1 MTSTQIAV
9 VIPCY
14 RVHQKVLG
22 VLAGIGPDV
31 SQIYVVDDACPQSTG
46 DLVEREV
53 HDPRVKVIRR
63 PRNGG
68 VGAATMTGM
77 EAAAEQGADIIVKL
91 DGDGQMDPALISKL
105 VRPILRGHADYV
117 KGNRFFS
124 PELVQ
129 GMPAPRL
136 AGNGALSLLSKL
148 SSGYWSIFDPTNGF
162 VAIHAAVFSLLPR
175 QKIANDFFFESD
187 LLFRLNLL
195 RARVVDMPMRAVY
208 ADEKS
213 NLRIRSVVGPF
224 LWKHLRNLIK
234 RITYSYFIRDFGVGS
249 LYLTFGIPLVLFS
262 LGFGGYQWLHH
273 ARLEI
278 ESSAG
283 TVMLAALPFII
294 GFQLLLSFLAL
305 DIASVPATPI
315 FPQLQESD
323 ES

>member
-14 RVHQKVLG
+14 RVHEKVLG
-22 VLAGIGPDV
+22 VLAQIGADV
-31 SQIYVVDDACPQSTG
+31 SRIYVVDDACPQHTG

-53 HDPRVKVIRR
+53 RDPRVRVIRR
-63 PRNGG
+63 PLNGG

-77 EAAAEQGADIIVKL
+77 EAAAEEGADIIVKL
-91 DGDGQMDPALISKL
+91 DGDGQMDPVLISKL
-105 VRPILRGHADYV
+105 VRPILRREADYV

-129 GMPAPRL
+129 GMPAARL
-136 AGNGALSLLSKL
+136 FGNGALSFLSKL

-162 VAIHAAVFSLLPR
+162 VAIHASVFSLLPR

-195 RARVVDMPMRAVY
+195 RARVVEMPMRAVY

-213 NLRIRSVVGPF
+213 NLRISKVVWPF
-224 LWKHLRNLIK
+224 LRRHVRNLAK

-262 LGFGGYQWLHH
+262 LGFGGFHWIRSAQ
-273 ARLEI
+273 I
-278 ESSAG
+278 DVESSAG
-283 TVMLAALPFII
+283 TVMLAALPFIV
-294 GFQLLLSFLAL
+294 GFQLLLAFLAL
-305 DIASVPATPI
+305 DIASVPTTPI
-315 FPQLQESD
+315 FPQLLES
-323 ES
+323 ENP

>member
-1 MTSTQIAV
+1 MTPRIAV

-14 RVHQKVLG
+14 RVNEKVLP
-22 VLAGIGPDV
+22 VLAAIGPDV
-31 SQIYVVDDACPQSTG
+31 SRIYVVDDACPQRTG
-46 DLVEREV
+46 DLVESKVR
-53 HDPRVKVIRR
+53 DPRVQVIRR
-63 PRNGG
+63 ERNGG

-77 EAAAEQGADIIVKL
+77 EAAAQDADILVKL

-105 VRPILRGHADYV
+105 VRRIVRGEADYV

-129 GMPAPRL
+129 GMPAQRL
-136 AGNGALSLLSKL
+136 FGNGVLSLLSKL

-162 VAIHAAVFSLLPR
+162 VAIHATVFSLLPR

-213 NLRIRSVVGPF
+213 NLRIPAVVGPF
-224 LWKHLRNLIK
+224 LWKYFRNFIK
-234 RITYSYFIRDFGVGS
+234 RIVYSYFIRDFSVGS
-249 LYLTFGIPLVLFS
+249 LYLAFGLPLVLFS
-262 LGFGGYQWLHH
+262 LGFGSYQWLYH
-273 ARLEI
+273 AEMQI

-305 DIASVPATPI
+305 DIASVPMTPI
-315 FPQLQESD
+315 FPQLVDSEEQ
-323 ES
+323 